1 MLMLNKGGRLLVT
14 CMYRA
19 NLESSRTELIRGG
32 NMIKIRASKRL
43 KIQANRETN
52 RASQRSLYW
61 RNSSAART
69 YTAKRAQY
77 QKRKREGVRR
87 RQHATT
93 EIQLPPKDELCM
105 EYYGLARFF

>member
-14 CMYRA
+14 CT
-19 NLESSRTELIRGG
+19 EQIWSRTELIRGG
-32 NMIKIRASKRL
+32 NMNKIRASKRL

-69 YTAKRAQY
+69 CTAKRAQY
-77 QKRKREGVRR
+77 HKREAETARYNGN
-87 RQHATT
+87 TT
-93 EIQLPPKDELCM
+93 TAKW
-105 EYYGLARFF
+105 